1 MTQDTITQKSFP
13 LDISSAGLHILAMF
27 FMLLD
32 HMWATVTPG
41 NTWMTCVGRLA
52 YPIFAFMIV
61 EGFYHTHDLKK
72 YMLRMLTFAVIS
84 EIPFDMMYAE
94 QVFYPYHQN
103 VMWTFLIALAGM
115 WAMEK
120 ARSKGGM
127 WKMVDVGGKQLPRPT
142 LQFVKT
148 ALICAGVVLATSL
161 LGLIAMTDYY
171 AAGVMTVYIF
181 YFFRGRKWWCFLG
194 QFAAMYW
201 LNVEVLGGLYYPITI
216 MGMEFELVQ
225 QGLALL
231 ALIPIWLYHGRKGH
245 SSKAF
250 QYFCYA
256 FYPLHTLILGL
267 L

>member
-1 MTQDTITQKSFP
+1 MTQQITDQKRFP
-13 LDISSAGLHILAMF
+13 LDISSAGLHVLAMI

-72 YMLRMLTFAVIS
+72 YMLRMLGFALIS

-115 WAMEK
+115 WMMEK
-120 ARSKGGM
+120 VRSKGVL
-127 WKMVDVGGKQLPRPT
+127 WKTVL
-142 LQFVKT
+142 
-148 ALICAGVVLATSL
+148 ASAGVVLFTSL

-181 YFFRGRKWWCFLG
+181 YFFRGRKWWCYLG
-194 QFAAMYW
+194 QFIAMYW

-216 MGMEFELVQ
+216 LGMEFELVQ